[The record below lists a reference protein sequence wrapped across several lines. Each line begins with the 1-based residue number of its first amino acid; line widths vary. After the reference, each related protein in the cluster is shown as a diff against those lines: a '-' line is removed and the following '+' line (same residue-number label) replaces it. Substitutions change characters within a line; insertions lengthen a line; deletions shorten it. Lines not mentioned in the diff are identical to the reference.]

1 MYSSDCHGSLHLMT
15 SCCEIVTED
24 KLLQPGG
31 GDFKLRD
38 SPFTVPFLAKNPKKR
53 KMIADQS
60 EGKNCC

>member
-38 SPFTVPFLAKNPKKR
+38 SPFLAKKYKKDFNGYTYSR
-53 KMIADQS
+53 VYT
-60 EGKNCC
+60 CT